1 MIRNSLPCLLQL
13 NNKVG
18 LPLIIIKTFS
28 PRNPRHHQFPLDTP
42 TPRFYSRLDCVAS
55 VSFSSSGHLRNTPS
69 PLPLSPHTQPV
80 SRDNSLQ
87 DTGYTWDYGWLGSGC
102 GLAPY
107 GLRSSQYHPRSRW
120 LCAFVCSRLLMDSI
134 PPELYKIYGFF
145 FYPPSPARVS
155 SIYSLGW
162 KIGGITF
169 LCGTKRNLPCDCE
182 ELSQKRTKKS
192 HDPNLCQF
200 FLGLYHKPCR
210 YIYPFPPSVC
220 LADITSSPPDT
231 IHHWIRA
238 VMPSF

>member
-1 MIRNSLPCLLQL
+1 MILNSLPCPLQL

-28 PRNPRHHQFPLDTP
+28 PRNPRHHQFPSNTP

-55 VSFSSSGHLRNTPS
+55 VSFSSSGHLRNH
-69 PLPLSPHTQPV
+69 PLTTSSSHTQPV

-107 GLRSSQYHPRSRW
+107 GLRSSQYNPRSRW
-120 LCAFVCSRLLMDSI
+120 LCAFVCSRLLMGSI

-145 FYPPSPARVS
+145 FYLPKLARVS
-155 SIYSLGW
+155 FIYSLAW

-169 LCGTKRNLPCDCE
+169 LCGTESYFPCE
-182 ELSQKRTKKS
+182 ELSPKRTKKS
-192 HDPNLCQF
+192 HDQNLCQF
-200 FLGLYHKPCR
+200 VLGLYHKPCR
-210 YIYPFPPSVC
+210 YIHSHQVFV
-220 LADITSSPPDT
+220 
-231 IHHWIRA
+231 
-238 VMPSF
+238 